1 MTTKISMVI
10 RAGQTLENSKTG
22 FTIPDLMNELN
33 WSETERFY
41 VQNAMSL
48 LTRKG
53 KAKKLGPQ
61 KPIVYTFKGLEGN
74 GKGRRTR
81 TVSSRPRE
89 TAVRT
94 PAVATEGQ
102 NRSEPTLDDI
112 ARMELPL
119 ELIGQGMVH
128 LNEQLK
134 RQNSELELKI
144 TEMKR
149 HLDTAMKR
157 IDEQGATIEEQN
169 RTISSL
175 KRDRDLLSRLRKPII
190 QKKRAR

>member
-1 MTTKISMVI
+1 MATKISLVI
-10 RAGQTLENSKTG
+10 KAGKSLENNKTG

-48 LTRKG
+48 LARKG

-61 KPIVYTFKGLEGN
+61 KPIVYSFKGLDGI
-74 GKGRRTR
+74 GKGRRPPT
-81 TVSSRPRE
+81 TPSRPQE
-89 TAVRT
+89 TAART
-94 PAVATEGQ
+94 PAIETEGQ
-102 NRSEPTLDDI
+102 NRPKLTFEDI
-112 ARMELPL
+112 SQMGISL
-119 ELIGQGMVH
+119 ELIGEGMVH

-144 TEMKR
+144 AEMKR

-169 RTISSL
+169 RTISNL

-190 QKKRAR
+190 QKKRVR